1 MSNELRN
8 FLALSYD
15 ELEQLNL
22 KAKEQRQKRVAVH
35 KIQEE
40 RIKYL
45 TDEKR
50 IKAVTV
56 LFSDL
61 EGRLHMLDYDKKFL
75 VKSWDNLTFDGSSIR
90 GFTAQRESDLRL
102 AMDWASFYWAP
113 ADVFGSGKVL
123 VFGEVIDK
131 DGSPYSADI
140 RGRLKGF
147 AGEMYKNEEYTLN
160 AANEIEGFLFQGSD
174 AERRYNETGKF
185 EYVNTGGYYHS
196 LPGDPLR
203 TFIDTTAEV
212 QRAMGFQN
220 EKDHPEVA
228 PSQFEINYGYGE
240 VVQAADQ
247 IQLYKLICRQVATRM
262 GLTACFLPKPVVG
275 VNGNGMHTNVS
286 ISKGGKNIYWDPK
299 GEEKLSKFGWAFV
312 DRILTHG
319 NDICLLLNASV
330 NAYRRLDPHFEAPN
344 QLKASPVDRGSMI
357 RIPIGNERSM
367 RVEVR
372 SVAPDA
378 NPYLVMYSIFRTGI
392 EGETAK
398 IKNLRQAE
406 RYLPDNV
413 YLALDNFR
421 KADWTTKLLGED
433 VKARYGA
440 LKQAAADRC
449 ARHSARLSK
458 CRKCSTTTRS
468 TINSCGI
475 CFRQIPQGSGEW
487 GGSPVTKSTRFSLVH
502 SSHSRRR
509 AHALNRSGR
518 LRHSW
523 PLLRPM
529 PRRFLPYWLRPS
541 MLLRCAQRCNRRTS
555 PSPQQRARSTAASSH
570 RAFRSWSWRRS
581 AFGSHG
587 PYPG

>member
-1 MSNELRN
+1 MSTELRN
-8 FLALSYD
+8 FLSLSYD

-22 KAKEQRQKRVAVH
+22 KAKEQRKNRVAPH
-35 KIQEE
+35 KIQED

-45 TDEKR
+45 SDEKR

-75 VKSWDNLTFDGSSIR
+75 IKSWDNLTFDGSSIR

-102 AMDWASFYWAP
+102 AMDWSSFYWAP
-113 ADVFGSGKVL
+113 SDIFGSGKVL

-131 DGSPYSADI
+131 DGSPYAADI
-140 RGRLKGF
+140 RGLLKGY
-147 AGEMYKNEEYTLN
+147 AEKLNKDEDYTLN

-174 AERRYNETGKF
+174 AERHYHESYKF

-203 TFIDTTAEV
+203 TFIDTSAEV
-212 QRAMGFQN
+212 QRCMGFQN

-240 VVQAADQ
+240 VVAAADQ

-286 ISKGGKNIYWDPK
+286 ISKGEKNLFWDPK
-299 GEEKLSKFGWAFV
+299 GEEKLSKMGWTFI
-312 DRILTHG
+312 DKILTHA
-319 NDICLLLNASV
+319 NDICLLLNSSV

-344 QLKASPVDRGSMI
+344 QIKASPVDRGSMI
-357 RIPIGNERSM
+357 RIPIGNEKSS

-378 NPYLVMYSIFRTGI
+378 NPYLVMYSIFKSGLD
-392 EGETAK
+392 GETAK

-406 RYLPDNV
+406 RYLPDNI
-413 YLALDNFR
+413 YTALDNFEN
-421 KADWTTKLLGED
+421 AGWTSKLLGAD
-433 VKARYGA
+433 VKARFA
-440 LKQAAADRC
+440 DLKRASADRC
-449 ARHSARLSK
+449 
-458 CRKCSTTTRS
+458 
-468 TINSCGI
+468 
-475 CFRQIPQGSGEW
+475 P
-487 GGSPVTKSTRFSLVH
+487 
-502 SSHSRRR
+502 R
-509 AHALNRSGR
+509 ALGTFVKAPEVQYHHEVYNQ
-518 LRHSW
+518 
-523 PLLRPM
+523 
-529 PRRFLPYWLRPS
+529 FLWNL
-541 MLLRCAQRCNRRTS
+541 
-555 PSPQQRARSTAASSH
+555 
-570 RAFRSWSWRRS
+570 F
-581 AFGSHG
+581 
-587 PYPG
+587 

>member
-8 FLALSYD
+8 FLTHSYD
-15 ELEQLNL
+15 ELEDLNL
-22 KAKEQRQKRVAVH
+22 HAKEQRRTRVANH

-40 RIKYL
+40 RLRYL

-75 VKSWDNLTFDGSSIR
+75 IKSWDNLTFDGSSIR

-102 AMDWASFYWAP
+102 GMDWSAFYWGP
-113 ADVFGSGKVL
+113 ADIFGPGKVL
-123 VFGEVIDK
+123 VFGDVIDK
-131 DGSPYSADI
+131 GGEPYSADI
-140 RGRLKGF
+140 RGVLKKF
-147 AGEMYKNEEYTLN
+147 ADDMYKKEGYTLN

-174 AERRYNETGKF
+174 AERHYHETHKF

-212 QRAMGFQN
+212 QRSMGFQN

-240 VVQAADQ
+240 VVAAADQ

-262 GLTACFLPKPVVG
+262 GFTACFLPKPVVG

-286 ISKGGKNIYWDPK
+286 ISKEGKNIFWNPK
-299 GEEKLSKFGWAFV
+299 GEEKLADIGWQFI
-312 DRILTHG
+312 DRILTSA
-319 NDICLLLNASV
+319 NDICLLLNGSV

-344 QLKASPVDRGSMI
+344 QIKASPVDRGSMI
-357 RIPIGNERSM
+357 RIPIGNEKSS

-378 NPYLVMYSIFRTGI
+378 NPYMVMYSIFKTGLQGSI
-392 EGETAK
+392 SR

-406 RYLPDNV
+406 RYLPDNI
-413 YLALDNFR
+413 YTALENFR
-421 KADWTTKLLGED
+421 ASDWTTKLFGED
-433 VKARYGA
+433 VKSRYA
-440 LKQAAADRC
+440 DLKQASADRC
-449 ARHSARLSK
+449 PRLLGTFVK
-458 CRKCSTTTRS
+458 APEVQYHHDVY
-468 TINSCGI
+468 N
-475 CFRQIPQGSGEW
+475 Q
-487 GGSPVTKSTRFSLVH
+487 
-502 SSHSRRR
+502 
-509 AHALNRSGR
+509 
-518 LRHSW
+518 
-523 PLLRPM
+523 
-529 PRRFLPYWLRPS
+529 FLWN
-541 MLLRCAQRCNRRTS
+541 M
-555 PSPQQRARSTAASSH
+555 
-570 RAFRSWSWRRS
+570 F
-581 AFGSHG
+581 
-587 PYPG
+587 